1 VSLTQPYYPDAL
13 RAKIGTLE
21 ALSLQD
27 LRTEW
32 RKLYHRTAPRFFR
45 RELLIRGI
53 AYELQAKVFGGL
65 STRTRALLRKI
76 AKQAETG
83 GFTAADMPRY
93 LRPGTRLV
101 RAWKGVTHT
110 VDVLEDGFAWNGE
123 RYRSLSAIA
132 RAISGTNWNGNT
144 FFGLGRK
151 KSAGAGLF
159 DA

>member
-1 VSLTQPYYPDAL
+1 MTEPQSLEEV
-13 RAKIGTLE
+13 RAKIKDLE

-27 LRTEW
+27 LRVAW
-32 RKLYHRTAPRFFR
+32 RRLYHKTAPRFFR

-53 AYELQAKVFGGL
+53 AYEMQANAFGGL
-65 STRTRALLRKI
+65 STRTRALLKKI
-76 AKQAETG
+76 ARQAESG
-83 GFTAADMPRY
+83 SGFTSADMPRY
-93 LRPGTRLV
+93 LRPGIRLV

-110 VDVLEDGFAWNGE
+110 VDVLEDGFAWNGG

-144 FFGLGRK
+144 FFGLDRRK
-151 KSAGAGLF
+151 SKRETAA